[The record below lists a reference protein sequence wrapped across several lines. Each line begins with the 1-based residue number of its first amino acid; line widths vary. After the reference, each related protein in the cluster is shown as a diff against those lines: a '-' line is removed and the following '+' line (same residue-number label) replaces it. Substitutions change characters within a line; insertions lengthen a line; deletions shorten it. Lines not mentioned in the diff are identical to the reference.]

1 MGVVNDSDLE
11 HELKSLN
18 RNETC
23 HNSPTPSIVEM
34 PNEHGRNKGDNNVP
48 SSLRKIIGETSE
60 IDGRAEGVKLAKI
73 FDISPSS
80 VSAYANGS
88 TSTKSYHSRE
98 AEILSHIN
106 RRKLNISN
114 KASHKL
120 IKALDAITEAKLQNA
135 KLVELA
141 SVMNAASAVV
151 KSMEPEVDK
160 SVNQNNGVQF
170 IVYAPQIMS
179 EDRFGVIDLN
189 E

>member
-1 MGVVNDSDLE
+1 MMGVVNDSDLGK
-11 HELKSLN
+11 ELTN
-18 RNETC
+18 CAC
-23 HNSPTPSIVEM
+23 HNSPNADVVSM
-34 PNEHGRNKGDNNVP
+34 LNEHGRNKGDNNVP

-60 IDGRAEGVKLAKI
+60 IEGRAEGVKLAKM
-73 FDISPSS
+73 FDISSSS

-98 AEILSHIN
+98 SEILAHIN
-106 RRKLNISN
+106 RRKLNITN

-120 IKALDAITEAKLQNA
+120 IKALDAVTDEKLQNA

-151 KSMEPEVDK
+151 KSMEPETK
-160 SVNQNNGVQF
+160 NENNNSGVQF

-179 EDRFGVIDLN
+179 EDRFQTIDLN

>member
-1 MGVVNDSDLE
+1 MAMGVVDNDVLE
-11 HELKSLN
+11 RELTSLASP
-18 RNETC
+18 C
-23 HNSPTPSIVEM
+23 HNSPTPNIVEM

-60 IDGRAEGVKLAKI
+60 IEGRAEALKFAKS

-88 TSTKSYHSRE
+88 KSTKSYHSRE
-98 AEILSHIN
+98 SEILQHIN
-106 RRKLNISN
+106 NRKLNISN
-114 KASHKL
+114 KASKKL
-120 IKALDAITEAKLQNA
+120 IKALDAMTDEKLHNA

-151 KSMEPEVDK
+151 KSMEPETK
-160 SVNQNNGVQF
+160 NENNNSGVQF
-170 IVYAPQIMS
+170 IVYAPQILS
-179 EDRFGVIDLN
+179 EDRFQTIDLN